1 MSCLAMRARDAM
13 KAGSL
18 CDSRRTP
25 RRRLDARALQRLQR
39 SRVTRTVPEH
49 AANLG
54 KPDAL
59 RSDRHHHAR
68 EARLRLAQ
76 FERVDAVALSAKLVS
91 ELAQPVRLADL
102 DRIAAEPRPERGVDY
117 EPLDQRS
124 QLFDLRFSG

>member
-1 MSCLAMRARDAM
+1 MSRLAMPARDAM
-13 KAGSL
+13 KAGRL

-102 DRIAAEPRPERGVDY
+102 DRIAAELRPE
-117 EPLDQRS
+117 
-124 QLFDLRFSG
+124 

>member
-1 MSCLAMRARDAM
+1 MSRLAMRARDAM
-13 KAGSL
+13 KAGRL

-59 RSDRHHHAR
+59 GSDRHHHAR

-102 DRIAAEPRPERGVDY
+102 DRIAAELRAERGVDH
-117 EPLDQRS
+117 EPLDQRR
-124 QLFDLRFSG
+124 QLFNLRFSG